1 MSSSWGYPMLR
12 TVRSRILFF
21 SSLSILALAA
31 LAALA
36 WTIMTTA
43 EQATHKL
50 VQESLTD
57 SWALSDLEEEH
68 RHLQDLAYRI
78 KAQLLLWDEI
88 DAEFERIQAAIPRH
102 WQRVQRSA
110 SLAEWTDEHRDAYQK
125 VEALLAA
132 LQEGIEERSYYQAGK
147 VVDFQLFPSL
157 DPMLKAIAERRAAS
171 RADVEQESS
180 DLLAFLVQQQRIL
193 VVGSVAF
200 LIAIVAMT
208 LWLRA
213 LVIVRLQ
220 RMEGDLRAMEA
231 SSDLTCLPVV
241 SGRDEVAGVGSALS
255 GLVGRFEQFIHDIR
269 HTALSVSDRSE
280 TLEAQAEEVQASTGR
295 TRQQISDVNQSMA
308 AIADQASA
316 IEQAT
321 QASDATVRTAV
332 ESNREVQDGLRQS
345 EEAAEHAM
353 TVIDRVATSISV
365 LNDSSGKIEQV
376 IGVIAD
382 IAEQTNL
389 LALNAAIEAA
399 RAGES
404 GRGFAVVADEVRNLS
419 RRTGQ
424 STGEIRQWVNDLLNG
439 VREVESLLSDM
450 RDAGSRNSERL
461 DALKLQ
467 LGGLRA
473 QFEELARHSEEING
487 AIALQREE
495 IDRVGRRA
503 RALDESSGLLTDSV
517 ANTRQVSDGLREASR
532 SMTSLASSFTT
543 AG

>member
-1 MSSSWGYPMLR
+1 MLR

-31 LAALA
+31 LASLA

-57 SWALSDLEEEH
+57 SWALSDLEAEH

-88 DAEFERIQAAIPRH
+88 DTEFGRIQAEVPRH

-110 SLAEWTDEHRDAYQK
+110 SLAEWADEHRDAYQK

-171 RADVEQESS
+171 RADVEQASS

-200 LIAIVAMT
+200 LTAIVAMT

-332 ESNREVQDGLRQS
+332 ESNGEVQDGLRQS

-439 VREVESLLSDM
+439 VREVESLLADM

-503 RALDESSGLLTDSV
+503 RALDESAGLLADSV

>member
-1 MSSSWGYPMLR
+1 MLR

-88 DAEFERIQAAIPRH
+88 DTEFERIQAAIPRH

-503 RALDESSGLLTDSV
+503 RALDESAGLLTDSV